1 MSWIGETAIVRNLL
15 MQVGA
20 DKNEEGYKLSG
31 FIVVGMGE
39 KELVIPDDVRYYING
54 VEHCLAEDLLRLG
67 TGVAVSM
74 F

>member
-1 MSWIGETAIVRNLL
+1 MSWIGETATVRNLL

-31 FIVVGMGE
+31 FIVFGMGDDE
-39 KELVIPDDVRYYING
+39 VVIPDDVEYYIHG
-54 VEHCLAEDLLRLG
+54 VGHCLAEDLLRLG
-67 TGVAVSM
+67 AGVAVRM